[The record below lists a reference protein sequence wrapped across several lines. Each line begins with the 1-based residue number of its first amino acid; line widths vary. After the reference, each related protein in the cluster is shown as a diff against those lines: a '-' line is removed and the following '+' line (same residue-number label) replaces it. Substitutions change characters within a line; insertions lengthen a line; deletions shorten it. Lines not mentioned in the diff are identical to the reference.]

1 VKSPSQLTEL
11 FREQGLNVTSQRQRV
26 FRALAETSAHPTA
39 EEVWSDVRVD
49 LPTVSLR
56 TVYQTLN
63 DLVAMGEISQ
73 LQIGSGSSRFDP
85 NGEGHH
91 HLMCD
96 ECGEITDIAA
106 NHVTAPEPESG
117 FDNFQVT
124 KTELTFHGI
133 CGNCQ
138 RSHSDRETTRS

>member
-1 VKSPSQLTEL
+1 MKSPTQLTEL

-26 FRALAETSAHPTA
+26 FRALAESVGHPTA

-73 LQIGSGSSRFDP
+73 LQLGSGSSRFDP

-91 HLMCD
+91 HLICD
-96 ECGEITDIAA
+96 QCGEITDIDASQI
-106 NHVTAPEPESG
+106 VTPQPTGDLNG
-117 FDNFQVT
+117 FEVN
-124 KTELTFHGI
+124 KTELTFHGV
-133 CGNCQ
+133 CGSC
-138 RSHSDRETTRS
+138 RAA

>member
-1 VKSPSQLTEL
+1 MKSPSQLTEL

-26 FRALAETSAHPTA
+26 FQALAETSAHPTA

-85 NGEGHH
+85 NG
-91 HLMCD
+91 
-96 ECGEITDIAA
+96 
-106 NHVTAPEPESG
+106 
-117 FDNFQVT
+117 
-124 KTELTFHGI
+124 
-133 CGNCQ
+133 
-138 RSHSDRETTRS
+138 RRTRPVGACPS